1 MAMLFEDTYDKSRYY
16 SLERLNQMS
25 DKEVRELYR
34 KTYKNYSRRVNRI
47 AKTEGGEYNPN
58 VRRLQSGEIPK
69 LSEIDREGLDLRK
82 EMRQLSKYE
91 SMKSSTVKGDREFRK
106 TQLDYF
112 RNERGYNFLN
122 EKNIYK
128 FLSYM
133 ESLRTT
139 YGSTLFDSDGAVEV
153 FAQVEKKRLKM
164 SDVLNHFNEYIDNIE
179 ALEARPDRRPDA
191 PEATIRNI
199 RRWKY
204 TDEEGTPYVWKRN
217 KYK

>member
-1 MAMLFEDTYDKSRYY
+1 MAMIFEDTYDKSRYY

-25 DKEVRELYR
+25 DKEVRALYR

-47 AKTEGGEYNPN
+47 AQTEGSEYNPH
-58 VRRLQSGEIPK
+58 VRRLRSGEIPK

-91 SMKSSTVKGDREFRK
+91 SRKSSTVKGEQEYRRIQVE
-106 TQLDYF
+106 YF
-112 RNERGYNFLN
+112 RDERRYNFIN

-128 FLSYM
+128 FLMYM

-199 RRWKY
+199 RRWKF

>member
-1 MAMLFEDTYDKSRYY
+1 MPISEIQDRSRYY

-25 DKEVRELYR
+25 DKEVRALYR

-47 AKTEGGEYNPN
+47 AKIEGGEYNPN

-91 SMKSSTVKGDREFRK
+91 SMKSSTVKGEREYRK

-128 FLSYM
+128 FLMYM

-199 RRWKY
+199 RRWKFI
-204 TDEEGTPYVWKRN
+204 DEEGTPYVWKRN

>member
-1 MAMLFEDTYDKSRYY
+1 MAIAFEGGYDKSRYY

-25 DKEVRELYR
+25 DKEVRSLYR
-34 KTYKNYSRRVNRI
+34 KTYKNYSRRVNHI
-47 AKTEGGEYNPN
+47 AKTEGGDYNPH

-69 LSEIDREGLDLRK
+69 LSEIDKEGLDLRK
-82 EMRQLSKYE
+82 EMRQLSKYD
-91 SMKSSTVKGDREFRK
+91 SMKSSTVKGEREYRK
-106 TQLDYF
+106 KQLDYF

-122 EKNIYK
+122 DKNINK
-128 FLSYM
+128 FLAYM

-179 ALEARPDRRPDA
+179 ALEARPDRKPDA

-199 RRWKY
+199 RRWKF
-204 TDEEGTPYVWKRN
+204 TDEEGVPYVWKRN

>member
-1 MAMLFEDTYDKSRYY
+1 MPIGDRQDKSRYY

-25 DKEVRELYR
+25 DKEVRALYR

-47 AKTEGGEYNPN
+47 AKTEGGEYNPY

-112 RNERGYNFLN
+112 RTERGYNFLN

-128 FLSYM
+128 FLAYM

-179 ALEARPDRRPDA
+179 ALESRPDRKPDA

-199 RRWKY
+199 RRWKF
-204 TDEEGTPYVWKRN
+204 TDEEGIPHVWKRN

>member
-1 MAMLFEDTYDKSRYY
+1 MPIAFEDRYDKSRYY

-25 DKEVRELYR
+25 DKEVRALYR

-47 AKTEGGEYNPN
+47 AKTEGGDYNSH
-58 VRRLQSGEIPK
+58 VRRLRSGEIPK
-69 LSEIDREGLDLRK
+69 LSEIDKEGLDLRK
-82 EMRQLSKYE
+82 EMQQLSKYE
-91 SMKSSTVKGDREFRK
+91 SRVSSTVKGEREYRK
-106 TQLDYF
+106 AQLDYF

-122 EKNIYK
+122 DKNIYK
-128 FLSYM
+128 FLAYM

-139 YGSTLFDSDGAVEV
+139 YGSTLFDSDGAIEV

-179 ALEARPDRRPDA
+179 ALEARPDRKPDA

-199 RRWKY
+199 RRWKF
-204 TDEEGTPYVWKRN
+204 TDEEGVPYVWKHD

>member
-1 MAMLFEDTYDKSRYY
+1 MPISDSQDKRRYY

-25 DKEVRELYR
+25 DKEVRALYR

-47 AKTEGGEYNPN
+47 AKIDGGEYNPH

-69 LSEIDREGLDLRK
+69 LSEIDKEGLDLRK
-82 EMRQLSKYE
+82 EMRQLSNYE
-91 SMKSSTVKGDREFRK
+91 SRVSSTVRGEQEYRK

-128 FLSYM
+128 FLAYM

-179 ALEARPDRRPDA
+179 ALETRPDRRPDA

-199 RRWKY
+199 RRWKF

>member
-1 MAMLFEDTYDKSRYY
+1 MFEESYDKSRYY
-16 SLERLNQMS
+16 SLDRLNQMS
-25 DKEVRELYR
+25 DKEVRALYR
-34 KTYKNYSRRVNRI
+34 KTYKNYSRRVHNI
-47 AKTEGGEYNPN
+47 AKTEGGEYNPH

-91 SMKSSTVKGDREFRK
+91 SRYTSSVKGERESRQK
-106 TQLDYF
+106 QLEYF
-112 RNERGYNFLN
+112 KEERGYNFLN

-128 FLSYM
+128 FLTYM
-133 ESLRTT
+133 DELRST

-179 ALEARPDRRPDA
+179 ALEAKPDRKPGA
-191 PEATIRNI
+191 KEATINQV

-204 TDEEGTPYVWKRN
+204 LDEEGTPYAWQCN

>member
-1 MAMLFEDTYDKSRYY
+1 MPISDSQDKRRYY

-25 DKEVRELYR
+25 DREVRALYR

-82 EMRQLSKYE
+82 EMRQLSNYE
-91 SMKSSTVKGDREFRK
+91 SMRSSTVKGEREFRK
-106 TQLDYF
+106 KQLDYF

-128 FLSYM
+128 FLAYM

-153 FAQVEKKRLKM
+153 FSQVEKKRLKM
-164 SDVLNHFNEYIDNIE
+164 SDVLNNFNEYIDNIE

-199 RRWKY
+199 RRWKF

>member
-1 MAMLFEDTYDKSRYY
+1 MPISDSQDRSRYY

-25 DKEVRELYR
+25 DKEVRALYR

-91 SMKSSTVKGDREFRK
+91 SMRSSTVKGEREFCK

-128 FLSYM
+128 FLAYM

-199 RRWKY
+199 RRWKF